1 MEHFFYLFQRANEEI
16 KKEKKANSDILKL
29 KSQKNRSFG
38 GCVDC
43 APCVSRQMD
52 EEYFDKKGISK
63 DKKMLSLNEKP
74 GSGASDQNMD
84 PKSD

>member
-43 APCVSRQMD
+43 APCVSR
-52 EEYFDKKGISK
+52 
-63 DKKMLSLNEKP
+63 
-74 GSGASDQNMD
+74 
-84 PKSD
+84 